1 MKFQLINNL
10 FQVNEFI
17 VKGFL
22 VFREKDDL
30 FGFVSLDLEKNHDF
44 FFHVCVLLSEL
55 DILEFGFFEGI
66 S

>member
-1 MKFQLINNL
+1 M
-10 FQVNEFI
+10 
-17 VKGFL
+17 KGFL